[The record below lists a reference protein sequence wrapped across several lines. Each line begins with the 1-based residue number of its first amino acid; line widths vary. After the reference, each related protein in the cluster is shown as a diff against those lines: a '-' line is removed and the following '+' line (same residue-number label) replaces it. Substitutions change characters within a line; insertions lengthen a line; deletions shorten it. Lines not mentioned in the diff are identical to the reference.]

1 MTNRNWKL
9 VEPTDEQ
16 VAMTQRVEK
25 ALCNEI
31 NLMAR
36 EGVPVA
42 CILTG
47 LGVTIADLL
56 TCQSGPD
63 SVAPWFAGQAQM
75 IRDLQ
80 SGGH

>member
-1 MTNRNWKL
+1 MTKSTWNL

-56 TCQSGPD
+56 TCQSGPS

-75 IRDLQ
+75 IADLQ
-80 SGGH
+80 RGGH

>member
-1 MTNRNWKL
+1 MTKSTWNL

-31 NLMAR
+31 NLMGR

-47 LGVTIADLL
+47 LGVTVADLL
-56 TCQSGPD
+56 TCPSGPAC
-63 SVAPWFAGQAQM
+63 VAPWFAGQAQM
-75 IRDLQ
+75 IADLQ
-80 SGGH
+80 RGGH

>member
-1 MTNRNWKL
+1 MTKNSGHL

-16 VAMTQRVEK
+16 VAMTKRVEQTI
-25 ALCNEI
+25 CNEM
-31 NLMAR
+31 NLLAR

-47 LGVTIADLL
+47 LGIATADLL
-56 TCQSGPD
+56 TCQSGAK
-63 SVAPWFAGQAQM
+63 SVAPWFAAQAKM
-75 IRDLQ
+75 IVDLQ